1 MKYQHTRFFVSLFCI
16 VALTIA
22 LTFVLNHI
30 VPQIITPYWSLIIS
44 FFAIVNIIIYF
55 ISIKVKSKND
65 VNKMTYFHMIET
77 VVKLLVYLVI
87 IAIYAIKFSDDAKSF
102 VISFLLYYL
111 CFTFFE
117 TFVKIKINN

>member
-1 MKYQHTRFFVSLFCI
+1 MKHQHTRFFISLFCI

-22 LTFVLNHI
+22 LTFVLKHI
-30 VPQIITPYWSLIIS
+30 VPQIITPYWPSVIS
-44 FFAIVNIIIYF
+44 FFAIVNIIVYF
-55 ISIKVKSKND
+55 ISIRVKSKND
-65 VNKMTYFHMIET
+65 VSKMTYFHMIAT
-77 VVKLLVYLVI
+77 VVKLLVYLAI
-87 IAIYAIKFSDDAKSF
+87 IAIYTIKFSDDAKSF

>member
-1 MKYQHTRFFVSLFCI
+1 
-16 VALTIA
+16 
-22 LTFVLNHI
+22 
-30 VPQIITPYWSLIIS
+30 
-44 FFAIVNIIIYF
+44 
-55 ISIKVKSKND
+55 
-65 VNKMTYFHMIET
+65 MTYFHMIET

-111 CFTFFE
+111 CFTFFG